1 MNLKSIRSRL
11 IIVTSL
17 AMLLM
22 ALASAVTA
30 INSASE
36 ALTQA
41 NMNKLKA
48 IKESKKAHLNDYIEN
63 IAAMLRSRA
72 NDRATME
79 NLWALDEAFQG
90 LTDTKGADVGMMRK
104 ALVDYDAAHYLPNI
118 HYDIPGSSPRTDTET
133 YLPASPNA
141 VVAQYLYIVDND
153 NPDGQKQLLSMNKR
167 LNDEYSNQHIAYHS
181 SYISLLK
188 EFDLRDIYLVNAD
201 GDVVYSV
208 DKENDFATNLLNDR
222 YRDSGLARAYNSA
235 MKLAKSGIAYE
246 DFTPYEPNFN
256 RSAAFI
262 AAPIYF
268 GETDVE
274 GVIIFRLSADK
285 INTIM
290 NFNGEYA
297 RVGLKES
304 GESYLI
310 GSDGLMRSDSRFTDT
325 LSDPLVR
332 KFGTTVGLYRID
344 TDASREALAGR
355 SGDAVIDN
363 YRGIRVLSSYAPLEI
378 LGSKLAIIVE
388 MELDE
393 ALEGVYTLRNLIL
406 GISALIY
413 VVMIVLVVLVIG
425 KLIIGKLNTL
435 ETAARDLAEG
445 EGDLTQR
452 VIVPAGDEIHTV
464 SNHINAFIAKVQ
476 QTVSEAKAA
485 SGENTAIAGNL
496 SKTASQIERQSEEEA
511 EVVNELYRVGTEL
524 HNVLQGS
531 IRQAESTK
539 EEIDSA
545 GQTLISANGKITA
558 LSEEVHHRSIAEA
571 ELSAKLE
578 QLSHDAQAVKNVLT
592 VISDIADQTNLL
604 ALNAAIEAAR
614 AGEHGRGFAVVADE
628 VRKLAERTQKSLV
641 EINST
646 INVIV
651 QSVNDSSEQ
660 ISQNAASIEKLSGHA
675 IEVRSEIT
683 RSVDAMKRSIV
694 QVDETVNGYIE
705 NGKTIQGMIT
715 QVSTI
720 NELSSHNAK
729 SVEEIA
735 KASDHLSAQTATLN
749 RMLGEYRT

>member
-1 MNLKSIRSRL
+1 
-11 IIVTSL
+11 
-17 AMLLM
+17 
-22 ALASAVTA
+22 
-30 INSASE
+30 
-36 ALTQA
+36 
-41 NMNKLKA
+41 
-48 IKESKKAHLNDYIEN
+48 
-63 IAAMLRSRA
+63 
-72 NDRATME
+72 
-79 NLWALDEAFQG
+79 
-90 LTDTKGADVGMMRK
+90 
-104 ALVDYDAAHYLPNI
+104 
-118 HYDIPGSSPRTDTET
+118 
-133 YLPASPNA
+133 
-141 VVAQYLYIVDND
+141 
-153 NPDGQKQLLSMNKR
+153 
-167 LNDEYSNQHIAYHS
+167 
-181 SYISLLK
+181 
-188 EFDLRDIYLVNAD
+188 
-201 GDVVYSV
+201 
-208 DKENDFATNLLNDR
+208 
-222 YRDSGLARAYNSA
+222 
-235 MKLAKSGIAYE
+235 
-246 DFTPYEPNFN
+246 
-256 RSAAFI
+256 
-262 AAPIYF
+262 
-268 GETDVE
+268 
-274 GVIIFRLSADK
+274 
-285 INTIM
+285 
-290 NFNGEYA
+290 
-297 RVGLKES
+297 
-304 GESYLI
+304 
-310 GSDGLMRSDSRFTDT
+310 
-325 LSDPLVR
+325 
-332 KFGTTVGLYRID
+332 
-344 TDASREALAGR
+344 
-355 SGDAVIDN
+355 
-363 YRGIRVLSSYAPLEI
+363 
-378 LGSKLAIIVE
+378 
-388 MELDE
+388 
-393 ALEGVYTLRNLIL
+393 
-406 GISALIY
+406 
-413 VVMIVLVVLVIG
+413 MIVLVILVIG
-425 KLIIGKLNTL
+425 KLIIGKLNAL

-452 VIVPAGDEIHTV
+452 VVVPAGDEIHTV
-464 SNHINAFIAKVQ
+464 SSHINAFIAKVQ

-539 EEIDSA
+539 EEIDTA

-558 LSEEVHHRSIAEA
+558 LSEEVHHRSVAEA

-705 NGKTIQGMIT
+705 NGKTIQGMIA